1 MPADKSTLVGDQNL
15 MVCVRI
21 RPISEE
27 EILNGSNVIAHT
39 VDERVVVLLD
49 PSEDPDDILR
59 ANRSRERQFVFDR
72 AFDCNSTQEEVYE
85 STTKFLIDT
94 VTNGYNATVFAYGAT
109 GAGKTYTMLGTDREP
124 GIMYRTLEDLF
135 NQMQKTSDDSVYK
148 FSMSYLEIYNE
159 QLRDLLNP
167 ASGVLDMREDTRG
180 GVQVAGLSEIQA
192 NNTGEVLHLLTQGNL
207 ARTTEPT
214 AANETSSRSHAVLQ
228 VTVLKRSR
236 VRDVTEEVR
245 TGKLFLIDL
254 AGSERAAHTQNRGK
268 RMLEGAHINRSLLAL
283 GNCINALADRT
294 GHRYVNF
301 RDSKL
306 TRLLKEA
313 LGGNCKT
320 VMIANISPANLHFED
335 SRNTLVYAD
344 RAKQIRTKV
353 RRNVTDVSHHIAQY
367 TGVINELRQEIF
379 RLRGRLEGGA
389 STGTASKALF
399 SAAKQRR
406 VFNTTKEQ
414 ILTAFQEVME
424 LRKGVMSLDNTL
436 GDLALEIGRANLLI
450 SQYEIDRVIKLP
462 RSESATSDS
471 PGTAPDTEAAAAAS
485 SVVEE
490 PSEVAAARAELSVLQ
505 DERLRSEKMR
515 FQAVV
520 EMKAARDR
528 ARQLENSVRA
538 KLTNEE
544 EREILKLLS
553 QLNALEMENAEVQ
566 AEAFLKSMEIRK
578 RDLLLSRFR
587 SHRQLCHAIISRQKR
602 LLASMGA
609 RLPKSLARMHEV
621 YDSGPVDEDDA
632 VFQRSMGVSLPD
644 LDQLESHARVLHQP
658 QQQQHSTIAT
668 PQQPFDRLFHPR
680 TAAVAAAASS
690 SPSSQQPAL
699 ATTGKPHHLPQ
710 LTASSLAWHN
720 SGQMLAGYL
729 SEDDLLSDRRSIW
742 TDNTWLSKNNNN
754 NNRSRLKHPGYQQQ
768 QQQRRRKKH
777 RSLEPARVDL
787 GLGLQQQQQQQ
798 QTQSSTRNKSLMI
811 KEEPAVPAAP
821 ASQRKKRLVGVN
833 STKTKPAAAKGVRV
847 QQHRG
852 PRNTNGVSATGPDES
867 ISATTA
873 STGQSAPNLDQKSS
887 KGIQPN
893 ESMALTKDSSQV
905 RGRQRSEGRL
915 LPEIGVAGQAVTQRP
930 S

>member
-109 GAGKTYTMLGTDREP
+109 DREP

-180 GVQVAGLSEIQA
+180 GVQ
-192 NNTGEVLHLLTQGNL
+192 
-207 ARTTEPT
+207 
-214 AANETSSRSHAVLQ
+214 
-228 VTVLKRSR
+228 RSR

-644 LDQLESHARVLHQP
+644 LDQLESH
-658 QQQQHSTIAT
+658 
-668 PQQPFDRLFHPR
+668 
-680 TAAVAAAASS
+680 
-690 SPSSQQPAL
+690 PAL

-754 NNRSRLKHPGYQQQ
+754 NNRSP
-768 QQQRRRKKH
+768 
-777 RSLEPARVDL
+777 
-787 GLGLQQQQQQQ
+787 
-798 QTQSSTRNKSLMI
+798 
-811 KEEPAVPAAP
+811 
-821 ASQRKKRLVGVN
+821 
-833 STKTKPAAAKGVRV
+833 AKGVRV

>member
-39 VDERVVVLLD
+39 VDDRVVVLLD

-180 GVQVAGLSEIQA
+180 GVQVAGL
-192 NNTGEVLHLLTQGNL
+192 
-207 ARTTEPT
+207 
-214 AANETSSRSHAVLQ
+214 
-228 VTVLKRSR
+228 K
-236 VRDVTEEVR
+236 EVR

-344 RAKQIRTKV
+344 RPNRFVQKYAAM
-353 RRNVTDVSHHIAQY
+353 SPM
-367 TGVINELRQEIF
+367 QEIF

-414 ILTAFQEVME
+414 ILAAFQEVME

-609 RLPKSLARMHEV
+609 RLPKSLARMHEL

-632 VFQRSMGVSLPD
+632 VFQRSMGISLPD

-798 QTQSSTRNKSLMI
+798 QIQSSTRNKSLMI

-833 STKTKPAAAKGVRV
+833 STKAKPAAAKGVRV

-852 PRNTNGVSATGPDES
+852 PRNTNGVSATGP
-867 ISATTA
+867 
-873 STGQSAPNLDQKSS
+873 
-887 KGIQPN
+887 GIQPN